1 MKKEKEKKMY
11 KYHLLKLFFYN
22 INIFILK
29 HQNKKVNFI
38 KVFLTKIKRKFNK
51 N

>member
-1 MKKEKEKKMY
+1 MY

-29 HQNKKVNFI
+29 YQNKKVNLI
-38 KVFLTKIKRKFNK
+38 KVFLTNKKRKK
-51 N
+51 KKI